1 MGYGLRNRNMASIR
15 SWHRFEEC
23 LIFCKQRGTRNLG
36 QELHGNRFG
45 ELDKSCAIAVYSLP
59 TWKDF
64 ISSYPNIRNQ
74 LAIFLRDTSH
84 LSDMRSFLWLGG
96 ALLGLHL
103 TEPHLFLILDIG
115 ASHNDFLEV
124 LPKLYQ
130 DLTSYPK
137 SLAQLSEPGL
147 PSLAHAWL
155 DPLDKDSSPYGVD
168 VAAGILQAM
177 DQVDKTLLDKYLK
190 DLCYQ
195 MGVVLKRQRGDAYKF
210 GDNPDSSELV
220 TKQLSKEDLERAP
233 THTKDIENLFG
244 IEDSI
249 LTRFGAKAFSK
260 SSDDLII
267 KYSQD
272 LLGDNYKWRSLKMKR
287 KVKEMD
293 KIQRDFDL
301 KQKSLIE
308 AGVAPAD
315 AVLMTAENKVQRVVE
330 QCRKSHGGPISEES
344 EIKDIENISDD
355 KSRKKAL
362 MLEIRYRKF
371 TILNIKEN
379 NPLFKQQNLTTDQ
392 LSTNLRLL
400 LQKTDLALAS
410 TATMQDLE
418 KVLNED
424 SNKSGEEDLTDRADV
439 QPPDDINWPPA
450 IGEHVV
456 VNFEEGWYVG
466 EVLTGDDDGSVD
478 ISYMKMKK
486 VLTADPDEHP
496 RRFWIWPALKEVIS
510 TKEEYILPVRP
521 A

>member
-1 MGYGLRNRNMASIR
+1 M
-15 SWHRFEEC
+15 
-23 LIFCKQRGTRNLG
+23 
-36 QELHGNRFG
+36 
-45 ELDKSCAIAVYSLP
+45 
-59 TWKDF
+59 
-64 ISSYPNIRNQ
+64 
-74 LAIFLRDTSH
+74 
-84 LSDMRSFLWLGG
+84 
-96 ALLGLHL
+96 
-103 TEPHLFLILDIG
+103 
-115 ASHNDFLEV
+115 
-124 LPKLYQ
+124 
-130 DLTSYPK
+130 
-137 SLAQLSEPGL
+137 
-147 PSLAHAWL
+147 
-155 DPLDKDSSPYGVD
+155 
-168 VAAGILQAM
+168 AAGILQAM

-355 KSRKKAL
+355 KNRKKAL
-362 MLEIRYRKF
+362 MLEIHYRKSPF
-371 TILNIKEN
+371 
-379 NPLFKQQNLTTDQ
+379 LTSKRT
-392 LSTNLRLL
+392 TPC
-400 LQKTDLALAS
+400 
-410 TATMQDLE
+410 
-418 KVLNED
+418 
-424 SNKSGEEDLTDRADV
+424 SNSRT
-439 QPPDDINWPPA
+439 
-450 IGEHVV
+450 
-456 VNFEEGWYVG
+456 
-466 EVLTGDDDGSVD
+466 
-478 ISYMKMKK
+478 
-486 VLTADPDEHP
+486 
-496 RRFWIWPALKEVIS
+496 
-510 TKEEYILPVRP
+510 
-521 A
+521 